1 MKKVLH
7 IALAMVILIS
17 VVTLNV
23 NAKTIN
29 SADLTNVSYA
39 YDLSGNPYVIP
50 SPYVYSRS
58 FGAQNIGLNS
68 FKDIS
73 DIFYDSNSG
82 LIVISDSGN
91 NRVLVLNSDF
101 SFKKEIKEINYNSAI
116 TLLKEPK
123 SAVVKNN
130 RLYIADTSNSRI
142 ICFDIT
148 TWQVVTVY
156 TRPKVNALG
165 KDYEY
170 LPSKIAVD
178 DAGHIYVIAKNITDG
193 IMLLDSDGSFLSFF
207 GAPKV
212 EVSALENL
220 KKRFMTKE
228 QRSKLYKS
236 IPTEYSAIMVDSTGF
251 IGLTTQ
257 STTADPISR
266 MNHAGTNIFSSK
278 QNLPAGDEVYSLV
291 ASSFVD
297 LAEDTAGNYL
307 ALDNQR
313 GRVFIYNKD
322 GDFLGCFGGSGTQ
335 KGTFYSTAAIEV
347 IGEEVAVVDI
357 SRNVIE
363 LFKPTEFGKNVFTG
377 FAKINSGD
385 YAAAKP
391 YFEKVIEMCSS
402 YLPAHLNLGR
412 IAYWKGDFEVAA
424 EKFKYVDN
432 SDYYSLAYKQI
443 RTNAINDYF
452 IIVIILIAVVILVYF
467 LVIALKKKNAKPN
480 VLLRGYTENFSSF
493 KDKWK
498 YVNYCCFHPFD
509 GYWCVRREGKG
520 SLAAANT
527 LLVLF
532 AMFSIIRTQ
541 FSGYLFS
548 NIKDGNDA
556 IVQTLTMLIPI
567 LFWVVVNWAVSI
579 FFDGKARMKDIY
591 ISTCYALKPYVVSSL
606 VLFPLTYFL
615 VADEAFVYT
624 IMNALI
630 WIWCIALMFFGML
643 TVQDFSLGKGIVAAI
658 FTILG
663 IALIVFIALVVVN
676 MSQDIISYFEELI
689 VEIRYR
695 FV

>member
-1 MKKVLH
+1 MKKILN
-7 IALAMVILIS
+7 IALAMVILLS
-17 VVTLNV
+17 AVTLNV

-29 SADLTNVSYA
+29 SADLTNASYA

-50 SPYVYSRS
+50 SPYVYSGS
-58 FGAQNIGLNS
+58 FSAQSIGLSS
-68 FKDIS
+68 FKDVS
-73 DIFYDSNSG
+73 DIFYDCNSG

-91 NRVLVLNSDF
+91 NRVIVLNSDF
-101 SFKKEIKEINYNSAI
+101 TLKREIKDLSFNGEVTSLN
-116 TLLKEPK
+116 EPK

-130 RLYIADTSNSRI
+130 KLYIADTSNSRI
-142 ICFDIT
+142 VCFDIA
-148 TWQVVTVY
+148 TWQVVNVY
-156 TRPKVNALG
+156 TRPKVNAFG

-212 EVSALENL
+212 KVSALDNL

-278 QNLPAGDEVYSLV
+278 QNVPAGDEVYSLV

-313 GRVFIYNKD
+313 GRIFIYNKD

-335 KGTFYSTAAIEV
+335 KGAFYSTASIEV
-347 IGEEVAVVDI
+347 IEEEVAVVDI
-357 SRNVIE
+357 SRNTIE
-363 LFKPTEFGKNVFTG
+363 FFKPTEFGKSVFTG

-391 YFEKVIEMCSS
+391 YFEKVVEMCSS

-412 IAYWKGDFEVAA
+412 IAYWEGDFSAAA
-424 EKFKYVDN
+424 EKFKYVDD
-432 SDYYSLAYKQI
+432 SAYYSLAYKQI
-443 RTNAINDYF
+443 RTTAINDNF
-452 IIVIILIAVVILVYF
+452 ILVVALIAVVV
-467 LVIALKKKNAKPN
+467 VIALIVVFLKKKNAKPKA
-480 VLLRGYTENFSSF
+480 LLKGYTESFSGF
-493 KDKWK
+493 RDKWK

-520 SLAAANT
+520 SLAVANT
-527 LLVLF
+527 LLGVF
-532 AMFSIIRTQ
+532 VVFSIIRIQ

-548 NIKDGNDA
+548 NIKGGNDA
-556 IVQTLTMLIPI
+556 IVQTLTILIPI
-567 LFWVVVNWAVSI
+567 LLWVVVNWAVSI
-579 FFDGKARMKDIY
+579 FFDGKARMRDMY
-591 ISTCYALKPYVVSSL
+591 ITTCYALKPYIVSSI

-624 IMNALI
+624 IINTLI
-630 WIWCIALMFFGML
+630 WIWCISLMFFGML
-643 TVQDFSLGKGIVAAI
+643 TVQDFSLGKGIVAAV
-658 FTILG
+658 FTLLG
-663 IALIVFIALVVVN
+663 IALIVFLALVVVN

>member
-1 MKKVLH
+1 MKKILH
-7 IALAMVILIS
+7 IALAMVILLS
-17 VVTLNV
+17 AVTLNV

-29 SADLTNVSYA
+29 SADLTNASYA

-58 FGAQNIGLNS
+58 FSAQSIGLSS
-68 FKDIS
+68 FKDAS
-73 DIFYDSNSG
+73 DIFYDSNSK

-91 NRVLVLNSDF
+91 SRVVVLNGDF
-101 SFKKEIKEINYNSAI
+101 SLNKEIKEINYNGQVTS
-116 TLLKEPK
+116 LKEPK
-123 SAVVKNN
+123 SAVVKDNK
-130 RLYIADTSNSRI
+130 LYIADTSNSRI
-142 ICFDIT
+142 VCLDIA
-148 TWQVVTVY
+148 TWRVITIY
-156 TRPKVNALG
+156 ERPKVNALG

-193 IMLLDSDGSFLSFF
+193 IMLLDSEGSFLSFF

-212 EVSALENL
+212 KVSAFENL
-220 KKRFMTKE
+220 KKRFMTKK

-297 LAEDTAGNYL
+297 LAEDSAGNYL

-335 KGTFYSTAAIEV
+335 KGTFYSTVAIEV
-347 IGEEVAVVDI
+347 IGKDVAVVDI

-363 LFKPTEFGKNVFTG
+363 LFKPTEFGENVFEG

-385 YAAAKP
+385 YDAAKP

-412 IAYWKGDFEVAA
+412 IAYWKGDFKAAA

-432 SDYYSLAYKQI
+432 SAYYSLAYKQI
-443 RTNAINDYF
+443 RTTAINDNF
-452 IIVIILIAVVILVYF
+452 ILVVILIAIIILIALIVIVF
-467 LVIALKKKNAKPN
+467 KKKNAKPKS
-480 VLLRGYTENFSSF
+480 LLKGYTESFSSF

-520 SLAAANT
+520 SLATANM
-527 LLVLF
+527 LLGLF
-532 AMFSIIRTQ
+532 VVFSIIRTQ

-548 NIKDGNDA
+548 NIKGGNDA
-556 IVQTLTMLIPI
+556 IVQALTMLIPI
-567 LFWVVVNWAVSI
+567 LLWVVVNWAVSI
-579 FFDGKARMKDIY
+579 FFDGKARMRDIY
-591 ISTCYALKPYVVSSL
+591 IATCYALKPYIVSSL

-624 IMNALI
+624 IVNTLI

-643 TVQDFSLGKGIVAAI
+643 TVQDFSLGKGVVAAI
-658 FTILG
+658 FTLLG
-663 IALIVFIALVVVN
+663 IALIVFIALVIVN